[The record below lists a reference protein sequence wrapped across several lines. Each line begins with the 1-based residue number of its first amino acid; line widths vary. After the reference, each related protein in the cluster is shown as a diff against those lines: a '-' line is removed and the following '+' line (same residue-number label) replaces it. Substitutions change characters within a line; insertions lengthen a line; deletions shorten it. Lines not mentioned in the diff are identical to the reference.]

1 MAFFSLYGFKMATL
15 NNQKIKKSRTKKTSF
30 PRTGCNV
37 ARLHQIF
44 NKHTQ
49 MLSENPAGLDDSFET
64 IKNSVP
70 LYLPV
75 AQPVNK
81 IATDALHVLVLFIEQ
96 AAETYA
102 QQAINQSTSKLITS
116 DSLHLI
122 DLL

>member
-1 MAFFSLYGFKMATL
+1 
-15 NNQKIKKSRTKKTSF
+15 
-30 PRTGCNV
+30 
-37 ARLHQIF
+37 
-44 NKHTQ
+44 